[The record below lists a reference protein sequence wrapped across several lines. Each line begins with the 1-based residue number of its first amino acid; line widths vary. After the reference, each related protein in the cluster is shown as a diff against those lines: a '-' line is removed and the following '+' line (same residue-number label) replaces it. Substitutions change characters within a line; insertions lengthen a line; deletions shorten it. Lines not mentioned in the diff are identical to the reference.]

1 MDVFDTQN
9 QTVHTSYQTWRWY
22 RTTELGVSPV
32 EPSCGEN
39 T

>member
-9 QTVHTSYQTWRWY
+9 QTVHMSYQTWWWY
-22 RTTELGVSPV
+22 RTTELKVYPV